1 MPTSGPPRRLSQ
13 PPARRPLTG
22 RPNDEARDTQVES
35 FQEES
40 EPEPHGRRRQTF
52 GTPSTRSGS
61 PPPFPPLAPFSPPY
75 PHITPTTR
83 PLAPPPKRRNH
94 RTILSTLLSKRKR
107 HTTLH
112 HRTDH
117 SRKTSGRQRLQQQN
131 NAKVTQQCLS
141 PNKGLYRA
149 KGQGIYPPSSTSSKN
164 LHNRVAASPDK
175 ENLPP
180 EDEKLLHREPS
191 NDDEGAADE
200 MHKDVGGAGG
210 CSQSAPVSGSTC
222 RGCSHSYCDCDCDC
236 SYDYDYDYGYCY
248 PSDSWGDSLSSQVV
262 LTRSPSRTTTIPS
275 DGIWW
280 WNDTDNKMRASTTR
294 GSNGLTTRAR
304 LYNRQ
309 QPPQQEQQQEQ
320 GQTFSPTSQ
329 GLVVRR
335 PLNMGAEE
343 RRKARPG
350 SLLARPPASAST
362 SSSTPLRKSFPSAAT
377 NTRSRLFEGT
387 ISSRSKMVGAPPAI
401 MAATRATAAQE
412 PRRASGINPT
422 PPRRVRWTSKFE
434 NLRAQGNREQLQPQP
449 QLQQTRTKRES
460 TGLRAAPAPAPAPAP
475 AIGSRR
481 ESFRRNSQLAP
492 PAAAAPRLPS
502 SSIGP
507 KREPPLRRNSQLGP
521 PVVAPAQLS
530 SSVIGPKR
538 ESIRR
543 NSQLA
548 PPPAAAAPRLPSSS
562 VGPKREPLRRNSQLA
577 PRPAP
582 SQLPSSSPPRLRA
595 THAQKEDNSGSGS
608 GNRPGSIRA
617 GPPAP
622 RTARPP
628 LATATTAHRKPT
640 VTVTQDPQQP
650 LRRITLHRAQ
660 EEPKKQLLT
669 PTRAPPAATT
679 TTTPRRSF
687 THTRIAS
694 LPSIVKSLNRPK
706 LIAGPKSFAQVWEAR
721 PPAYWL
727 GRFVTLTNAFHYEDS
742 FRQPDAAT
750 GSPGM
755 LSSYPQ
761 RPLAGADAAA
771 AVDAHANADA
781 DADDGDLPNSRVKRA
796 FMLLENVCVTDEAS
810 GGLRRFRDAY
820 VARFGDRWMD

>member
-1 MPTSGPPRRLSQ
+1 MLS
-13 PPARRPLTG
+13 
-22 RPNDEARDTQVES
+22 S
-35 FQEES
+35 
-40 EPEPHGRRRQTF
+40 
-52 GTPSTRSGS
+52 
-61 PPPFPPLAPFSPPY
+61 
-75 PHITPTTR
+75 
-83 PLAPPPKRRNH
+83 
-94 RTILSTLLSKRKR
+94 
-107 HTTLH
+107 
-112 HRTDH
+112 
-117 SRKTSGRQRLQQQN
+117 
-131 NAKVTQQCLS
+131 
-141 PNKGLYRA
+141 NKGLYRA
-149 KGQGIYPPSSTSSKN
+149 KGQGIYAPSSTSSKN
-164 LHNRVAASPDK
+164 LHSRVAASPDK

-180 EDEKLLHREPS
+180 EDESSCTEDPATTTKGLPMRCIK
-191 NDDEGAADE
+191 
-200 MHKDVGGAGG
+200 M
-210 CSQSAPVSGSTC
+210 
-222 RGCSHSYCDCDCDC
+222 GCSHSYCDCDCDC
-236 SYDYDYDYGYCY
+236 DCTYDYDYDYGYCY
-248 PSDSWGDSLSSQVV
+248 PSDSWGDSLSTQVL
-262 LTRSPSRTTTIPS
+262 LTSLPSRTTTIPS

-280 WNDTDNKMRASTTR
+280 WNDTDNEMRASTMR

-320 GQTFSPTSQ
+320 GQTFTPTSQ

-350 SLLARPPASAST
+350 SLLARPPASPST
-362 SSSTPLRKSFPSAAT
+362 SSSTLLRKSFPSAAT

-387 ISSRSKMVGAPPAI
+387 ISSRSKMVGAPPATT
-401 MAATRATAAQE
+401 AATRATAAQE

-475 AIGSRR
+475 AAGSRR

-492 PAAAAPRLPS
+492 PPPAAAPRPPS

-507 KREPPLRRNSQLGP
+507 KKEPPLRRNSQLGP
-521 PVVAPAQLS
+521 PVVALAQLS

-548 PPPAAAAPRLPSSS
+548 PPPA
-562 VGPKREPLRRNSQLA
+562 
-577 PRPAP
+577 P
-582 SQLPSSSPPRLRA
+582 SQLPSSSPLRLRG
-595 THAQKEDNSGSGS
+595 TQTQKEDSSGSGS
-608 GNRPGSIRA
+608 GNRPGSVRA
-617 GPPAP
+617 GLPAP

-628 LATATTAHRKPT
+628 ARPPLANATTAHRKPT
-640 VTVTQDPQQP
+640 VTVTQHPQQP

-660 EEPKKQLLT
+660 GEPKKQLLT
-669 PTRAPPAATT
+669 HIRAPPAATTTT

-694 LPSIVKSLNRPK
+694 LPSIVKSLNQPK
-706 LIAGPKSFAQVWEAR
+706 LIADPKSFAQVWEAR

-742 FRQPDAAT
+742 FRQPDATT

-761 RPLAGADAAA
+761 RPLTGADAAAAAA

-810 GGLRRFRDAY
+810 GSLRRFRDAY
-820 VARFGDRWMD
+820 VVRFGDRWMD